1 MDKFNKTDD
10 LYDPNFSIDSDST
23 EKLDM
28 YGVWL
33 KKKKDSIEPLDSDDS
48 QIASDSGIEDQND
61 INFDDDFSFSNSDM
75 DTDIKAPELEDW
87 KISAKC
93 HLTILKMP
101 LHPILPARTVTLNR
115 LMILTISLKAIP
127 QKSKIANKKKN
138 PS

>member
-48 QIASDSGIEDQND
+48 QMASDSGIEDQND
-61 INFDDDFSFSNSDM
+61 INFYDDF
-75 DTDIKAPELEDW
+75 
-87 KISAKC
+87 
-93 HLTILKMP
+93 
-101 LHPILPARTVTLNR
+101 
-115 LMILTISLKAIP
+115 
-127 QKSKIANKKKN
+127 
-138 PS
+138 